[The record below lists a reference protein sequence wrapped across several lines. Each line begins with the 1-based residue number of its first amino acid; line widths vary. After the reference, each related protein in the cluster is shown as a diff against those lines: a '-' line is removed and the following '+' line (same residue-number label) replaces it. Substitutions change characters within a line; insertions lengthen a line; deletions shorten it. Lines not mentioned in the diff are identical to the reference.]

1 MTCRQ
6 LEHDLFKT
14 CSWLGCDLHKT
25 QHDLDIYTWLHHDLS
40 KTCKW
45 LGLDMQLMNVTEIK
59 PIDIILPLK
68 VEKYYDNDKKKTIL
82 TVPCNE
88 TRLLLGL

>member
-1 MTCRQ
+1 
-6 LEHDLFKT
+6 
-14 CSWLGCDLHKT
+14 
-25 QHDLDIYTWLHHDLS
+25 
-40 KTCKW
+40 
-45 LGLDMQLMNVTEIK
+45 MQLMNVTEIK

-68 VEKYYDNDKKKTIL
+68 VEKYYDNDNNDNNEDDDNDDDKKKTIL